1 MLRVHQTIQR
11 LQPPFCVS
19 VCRCRAEAAWSDVS
33 IQATSG
39 PPQLSTPLSIYLD
52 QLHTRIGMEFEPQ
65 RAQIMQAMDSASEE
79 AAAAASEA
87 GSQQQQQSQEQLQ
100 QLVHSM
106 QQEWAQLL
114 AAAKGRAAAHSRS
127 SSIPSAEGGLSG
139 ESQQEAC
146 WVLASSFELL
156 GLLHDSCQT
165 LGKPDA
171 SILDAIVQVCEQVCP
186 GSDLH
191 VFQALIRTSLAQ
203 QQQGDAEVGSTAA
216 DEAMRGL
223 VRALQVRYGP
233 HIAQDQELLQKLIAA
248 TSAAANMVW
257 L

>member
-1 MLRVHQTIQR
+1 
-11 LQPPFCVS
+11 
-19 VCRCRAEAAWSDVS
+19 
-33 IQATSG
+33 
-39 PPQLSTPLSIYLD
+39 
-52 QLHTRIGMEFEPQ
+52 
-65 RAQIMQAMDSASEE
+65 MQAMDSASAE

-87 GSQQQQQSQEQLQ
+87 GIQQHQSREELQ
-100 QLVHSM
+100 QLVNNM

-114 AAAKGRAAAHSRS
+114 AAAKGRAQAHSS
-127 SSIPSAEGGLSG
+127 SSSSSSSSPDVGCVSG

-146 WVLASSFELL
+146 WVLASSFDLL
-156 GLLHDSCQT
+156 GLLHDSCQS

-171 SILDAIVQVCEQVCP
+171 SILDAIVQVCEEVCP

-203 QQQGDAEVGSTAA
+203 QQQQQQGDAEVGSTAA
-216 DEAMRGL
+216 DAAMRGL
-223 VRALQVRYGP
+223 VTALQVRYGP
-233 HIAQDQELLQKLIAA
+233 QIAQDQELLQKLIAA